1 MLVSETS
8 RNTAAQKLWPQGD
21 CYADAE
27 LPSAAPNENGYV
39 VKNNLYFILCLFHLR
54 LFFRF
59 CD

>member
-1 MLVSETS
+1 MLVSESS

-39 VKNNLYFILCLFHLR
+39 VTCLYLR
-54 LFFRF
+54 KQISVSK
-59 CD
+59 